1 MQGSTAIAAVLESI
15 ASDLVDELQ
24 ALRQLFEAEVAPRAK
39 RIGELLSRARGQF
52 PTNAAFYD
60 WAEAAVGIRQRQVR
74 SYIRFFERFELI
86 ASTADEQGVPI
97 SSIEQGLALLAPAS
111 IELER
116 TEQEVRLAAVAQAV
130 GRAKG
135 AMSRALEA
143 IYDLTPGGLTR
154 QELEVLQAATDLL
167 TRWGEAPI
175 TTATV
180 EITSA
185 DHSPALSP
193 EPEPE
198 LAVDCQPEP
207 LTVTADEFEEWLA
220 EPSATLPTTVADLPS
235 PRSGPDLP
243 YSEPPGKWNLAQ
255 LEEGRAHY
263 GTWSKLA
270 EAMSPN
276 PRSDKPWSK
285 AALSGAYQKLLKEHG
300 LDSEE

>member
-1 MQGSTAIAAVLESI
+1 MTTAITQGSTAIAAVLESI
-15 ASDLVDELQ
+15 ASDLVGELQ

-39 RIGELLSRARGQF
+39 RIGQLLTRARGQF
-52 PTNAAFYD
+52 PSNAGFYD
-60 WAEAAVGIRQRQVR
+60 WAEVTVGIRQRQVR

-111 IELER
+111 VELER
-116 TEQEVRLAAVAQAV
+116 TDQEVRLAAVAQAT

-135 AMSRALEA
+135 ALSRALEA
-143 IYDLTPGGLTR
+143 IYEISPGGLTR
-154 QELEVLQAATDLL
+154 RELEILQAATDLL

-180 EITSA
+180 EITPI
-185 DHSPALSP
+185 DHGPALSP

-198 LAVDCQPEP
+198 LAVDDWSEAPEAQP
-207 LTVTADEFEEWLA
+207 LTIT
-220 EPSATLPTTVADLPS
+220 ATLPTTAAGLPS

-243 YSEPPGKWNLAQ
+243 YSEPPGKWSLAQ

-263 GTWSKLA
+263 GSWSKLA
-270 EAMSPN
+270 EVMSPN
-276 PRSDKPWSK
+276 PRSDKPWTK
-285 AALSGAYQKLLKEHG
+285 AALSGAFQKLLKESG
-300 LDSEE
+300 LDAED